1 MAIVNYFV
9 NVTPIRE
16 TSVFHSILSTFY
28 DQASVVSTENTGDQ
42 REREAAFSIEKL
54 SPRALPLHS
63 FEEENL
69 GQLRLLCSFLF
80 SSLEMTLVGWV
91 SVVGTGNWYFSWDLT
106 TENRNLSNQLI
117 LSHNNM
123 HALIRNRLSSFYM
136 HIWVVLI
143 CICVNVHTSLC
154 DLYYAVFVLPIS
166 ISPFALILSQYAI
179 SRTED
184 ETHSVWGHGQKW
196 HNIFTERPHLWIN
209 SRKSLTLCIFS

>member
-80 SSLEMTLVGWV
+80 SSLEMTLVG
-91 SVVGTGNWYFSWDLT
+91 
-106 TENRNLSNQLI
+106 
-117 LSHNNM
+117 
-123 HALIRNRLSSFYM
+123 
-136 HIWVVLI
+136 
-143 CICVNVHTSLC
+143 
-154 DLYYAVFVLPIS
+154 
-166 ISPFALILSQYAI
+166 
-179 SRTED
+179 
-184 ETHSVWGHGQKW
+184 
-196 HNIFTERPHLWIN
+196 
-209 SRKSLTLCIFS
+209 